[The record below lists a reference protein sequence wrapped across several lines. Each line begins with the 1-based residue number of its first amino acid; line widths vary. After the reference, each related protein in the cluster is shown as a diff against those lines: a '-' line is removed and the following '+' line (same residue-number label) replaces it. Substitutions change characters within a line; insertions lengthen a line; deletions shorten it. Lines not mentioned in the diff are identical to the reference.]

1 MIEIDPNEV
10 LKPTGKDSVLLSIPS
25 ATFDRDVIDFIETR
39 VLEMIPSEVERLVLS
54 FADVDHLDGDGLR
67 GLVELR
73 GIAEGR
79 NLKLVL
85 RRMST
90 PVYKAL
96 KLSGHAKEFIVDH
109 SE

>member
-1 MIEIDPNEV
+1 MIEIDANEV

-39 VLEMIPSEVERLVLS
+39 VMEMIPKEVERLVLS

-67 GLVELR
+67 GLLELR
-73 GIAEGR
+73 ETAEKR

-85 RRMST
+85 RHMTTS
-90 PVYKAL
+90 VYKAL
-96 KLSGHAKEFIVDH
+96 KLSGHAWEFVVDH
-109 SE
+109 GD